1 MSVIIAFLFEDIV
14 SKQVSYHAMWLTW
27 DGIPEQESWEIT
39 DFYFVLIGL
48 RKKKRVFKLILSRRK
63 LDMLIYDTQEHTIE

>member
-1 MSVIIAFLFEDIV
+1 MC
-14 SKQVSYHAMWLTW
+14 LTW

-63 LDMLIYDTQEHTIE
+63 LDMVIYDTQEHTIE